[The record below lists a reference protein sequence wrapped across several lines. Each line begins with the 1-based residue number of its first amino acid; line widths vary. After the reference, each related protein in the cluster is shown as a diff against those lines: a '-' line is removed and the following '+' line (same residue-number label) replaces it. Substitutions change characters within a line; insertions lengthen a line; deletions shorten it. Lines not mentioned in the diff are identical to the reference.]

1 MIDAKEN
8 ELCNNVLDTQ
18 AYKMYTPELLAAWT
32 SAFKETP
39 PARVNLFGI
48 VDVERYDP
56 EVGILFIGRETND
69 WKDADFCEGKWFRQ
83 WLCRMTKCGGR
94 DMDFTRNMWYN
105 IGRWAMLLQ
114 NPDADLA
121 QLAALKSEVL
131 PAIGTIAFTNINKV
145 RGKAQCGKKFWTL
158 AKNPITG
165 TVLQREIEI
174 LQPKIVVCCGT
185 KWIFDQHVPDYPGKV
200 VDMPHPGARKNK
212 QEMLLRLKAQL

>member
-18 AYKMYTPELLAAWT
+18 VYKMYAPELLDVWAK
-32 SAFKETP
+32 AFDEKP

-56 EVGILFIGRETND
+56 EVGILFVGRETNG
-69 WKDADFCEGKWFRQ
+69 WKDADFSNGNWFRQ
-83 WLCRMTKCGGR
+83 WLCRMTKCCGPN
-94 DMDFTRNMWYN
+94 MDFTRNMWYN

-114 NPDADLA
+114 NPDADIA
-121 QLAALKSEVL
+121 QLAALKSEAL
-131 PAIGTIAFTNINKV
+131 PAIGSIAFTNINKV
-145 RGKAQCGKKFWTL
+145 RGEAQSGKKFWKL
-158 AKNPITG
+158 AQDAVTG
-165 TVLQREIEI
+165 QVLRKEIAI